1 MITIINATN
10 RGDNLTRIVGNHY
23 ASVLEGLGIPC
34 KQFGLN
40 ELPIGIINQDYGTPG
55 PELLSLAQEFI
66 IPVPKLVIIS
76 PEYNG
81 SIPGILKLFI
91 DSLKPEHFKNK
102 RAALVGVASG
112 RAGNL
117 RGLDHLTAILHHLG
131 VEVLSKRAYVSH
143 VHKGVTDGVLTD
155 PEAIRSMAAQAEKFI
170 AF

>member
-10 RGDNLTRIVGNHY
+10 RGDNLTRVVGNHY
-23 ASVLEGLGIPC
+23 ASMLREMGIPC

-40 ELPIGIINQDYGTPG
+40 ELPISIINQDYGTPG
-55 PELLSLAQEFI
+55 PELLTMAEEFI
-66 IPVPKLVIIS
+66 IPVPRLVIIS

-91 DSLKPEHFKNK
+91 DSLKPEHFRGK

-131 VEVLSKRAYVSH
+131 VEVFSKRAYVSH
-143 VHKGVTDGVLTD
+143 VHKGVSDGVLTD
-155 PEAIRSMAAQAEKFI
+155 AEAIRSMAAQAERFM

>member
-10 RGDNLTRIVGNHY
+10 RGDNLTRVVGNHY
-23 ASVLEGLGIPC
+23 ASVLREMGIPC

-40 ELPIGIINQDYGTPG
+40 ELPISIINQDYGTPG
-55 PELLSLAQEFI
+55 PELLTLAEEFI
-66 IPVPKLVIIS
+66 IPVPRLVIIS

-91 DSLKPEHFKNK
+91 DSLKPEHFRGK

-143 VHKGVTDGVLTD
+143 VHKAVSDGVLTD
-155 PEAIRSMAAQAEKFI
+155 AEAIRSIAAQAERFM